1 MKIQIRKSP
10 QARAFFATSCE
21 DVEVPLL
28 QLLLWVRTRW
38 ASLYQFLDR
47 ILVLQKVEVLFLR
60 WHFTPPDVLRIRPS
74 TVSYS

>member
-1 MKIQIRKSP
+1 MQIHKSP

-47 ILVLQKVEVLFLR
+47 ILVLQKVEVISPVVFYT
-60 WHFTPPDVLRIRPS
+60 F
-74 TVSYS
+74 